1 MKEFYINY
9 IYLPEVLQKE
19 ILSYGDPDLYKK
31 YKIVMNE
38 LNEYC
43 LGLFEMVGYYCCKC
57 LIGLIRYGYICEDK
71 ETFNK
76 CYSINNSLYLMKVYK
91 NYKLTV

>member
-1 MKEFYINY
+1 
-9 IYLPEVLQKE
+9 
-19 ILSYGDPDLYKK
+19 
-31 YKIVMNE
+31 MNE

-76 CYSINNSLYLMKVYK
+76 CY
-91 NYKLTV
+91 